1 MQPIHEIKGFLA
13 ASGQEKRL
21 RIAGQVAIMCHLIW
35 SFSMLDS
42 QLSNR
47 MRIGGSL
54 EQSLNK
60 GYRLDLKGVIQE
72 GWQQTRR
79 TGFGLLLA
87 IVGVTAIWILLSNM
101 VLVPYIGDDSQ
112 MNVAMI
118 LSLLITVIMAP
129 MTSALDMLGL
139 QQSVGV
145 RARASQVFDFF
156 RHFVRLGMLSLLGSL
171 LTSLFGPLFELIGL
185 PVMFS
190 FIPSA
195 LIGMGLLFT
204 VPLVLERGMTPP
216 QAIVVSL
223 KIFLRGWPS
232 LVLFH
237 GVMAALFFVALI
249 PMGLG
254 LIWVAPLY
262 FNCKGILYRDLCGVG
277 VEVNEVTE
285 GPNHFN
291 A

>member
-1 MQPIHEIKGFLA
+1 
-13 ASGQEKRL
+13 
-21 RIAGQVAIMCHLIW
+21 
-35 SFSMLDS
+35 
-42 QLSNR
+42 
-47 MRIGGSL
+47 SL
-54 EQSLNK
+54 EQSLNQ

-101 VLVPYIGDDSQ
+101 LLLPYLGDDNQ
-112 MNVAMI
+112 MNVAMV
-118 LSLLITVIMAP
+118 LSLLMTVVMAP
-129 MTSALDMLGL
+129 MTSSLDMLGL

-145 RARASQVFDFF
+145 RARANQVFDFF
-156 RHFVRLGMLSLLGSL
+156 RHFVRLGMLSLLGSLLTSLLGSL

-262 FNCKGILYRDLCGVG
+262 FNCKGILYRDLCGVA
-277 VEVNEVTE
+277 VEVNEVAE

>member
-13 ASGQEKRL
+13 TSGQEKRL

-112 MNVAMI
+112 MNVAMV

-262 FNCKGILYRDLCGVG
+262 FNCKGILYRDLCGVA
-277 VEVNEVTE
+277 VEVNEVAE

>member
-1 MQPIHEIKGFLA
+1 
-13 ASGQEKRL
+13 
-21 RIAGQVAIMCHLIW
+21 
-35 SFSMLDS
+35 
-42 QLSNR
+42 

-54 EQSLNK
+54 EQSLNQ

-79 TGFGLLLA
+79 SGFGLLLA
-87 IVGVTAIWILLSNM
+87 VVSVTAIWFLLSN
-101 VLVPYIGDDSQ
+101 VLLVPYLGDDNQ
-112 MNVAMI
+112 MNVALL
-118 LSLLITVIMAP
+118 LSLLMTVVMAP

-145 RARASQVFDFF
+145 RARANQVFDFF
-156 RHFVRLGMLSLLGSL
+156 RHFVRLGMLSLLGTL
-171 LTSLFGPLFELIGL
+171 LTSLFGPLFDLLGL
-185 PVMFS
+185 PAMFS
-190 FIPSA
+190 LLPSA

-204 VPLVLERGMTPP
+204 VPLVLERGLTPS
-216 QAIVVSL
+216 QAIWVSF
-223 KIFLRGWPS
+223 KIFLRGWPGI
-232 LVLFH
+232 VLFH
-237 GVMAALFFVALI
+237 GVMAVLFFVALI

-262 FNCKGILYRDLCGVG
+262 FNCKGILYRDLCGVA
-277 VEVNEVTE
+277 VEVNEVKQTGE